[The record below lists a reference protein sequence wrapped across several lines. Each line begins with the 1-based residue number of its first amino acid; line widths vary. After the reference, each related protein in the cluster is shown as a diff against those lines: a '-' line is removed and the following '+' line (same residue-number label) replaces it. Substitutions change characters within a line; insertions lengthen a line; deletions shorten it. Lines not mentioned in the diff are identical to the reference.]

1 MSISVTAGEALP
13 EREKL
18 PPWSLYADRAEASP
32 HKLTHTSA
40 MTAQVLNAEEEN
52 GIRLEEWGMGGF
64 PEAGLLEC
72 EAEPEA
78 ES

>member
-1 MSISVTAGEALP
+1 
-13 EREKL
+13 
-18 PPWSLYADRAEASP
+18 
-32 HKLTHTSA
+32 

-52 GIRLEEWGMGGF
+52 GMRLEEWGMGAF
-64 PEAGLLEC
+64 PEAGLPEC

>member
-1 MSISVTAGEALP
+1 
-13 EREKL
+13 
-18 PPWSLYADRAEASP
+18 
-32 HKLTHTSA
+32 

-52 GIRLEEWGMGGF
+52 GMRLEEWGMGGF

-72 EAEPEA
+72 EAETEA